1 MELLPVERWDA
12 ADGGETDRAERRGA
26 ARRGR
31 CIVLDCF
38 ASAFALRASAPLNP
52 AIARAAS
59 EGGSLAM
66 TPARARDGFSRARGR
81 CTIPAAVAGR
91 TRRRPGRRKRANGGT

>member
-38 ASAFALRASAPLNP
+38 ASAFALRASADLKP
-52 AIARAAS
+52 AVARAAS
-59 EGGSLAM
+59 AGGSLLRPTAV
-66 TPARARDGFSRARGR
+66 TAARRDGD
-81 CTIPAAVAGR
+81 CPAAR
-91 TRRRPGRRKRANGGT
+91 LRRRTVPSAPRSGPRR